1 MAGLQSAMRRRATA
15 AKHAPGVP
23 SPPVPPHR
31 FGERKPRV
39 DAGGPVGPSHVPQE
53 HNRAWNRHG
62 LSKPR
67 ALRDY
72 HGSAAPP
79 YHPNSGKADDWHW
92 NRKGRLRRGRLV

>member
-1 MAGLQSAMRRRATA
+1 MAALQSAMRRRATA

-31 FGERKPRV
+31 FGERPPRV
-39 DAGGPVGPSHVPQE
+39 DAGGPVGPSHVPE
-53 HNRAWNRHG
+53 RPFKR
-62 LSKPR
+62 SSVKPR
-67 ALRDY
+67 AKRDY